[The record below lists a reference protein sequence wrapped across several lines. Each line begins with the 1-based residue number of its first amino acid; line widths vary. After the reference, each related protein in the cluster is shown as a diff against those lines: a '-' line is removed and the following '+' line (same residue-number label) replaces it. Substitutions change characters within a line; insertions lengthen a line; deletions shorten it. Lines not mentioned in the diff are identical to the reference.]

1 MENLRSYNQYEGRIC
16 AKEGKGVLLVE
27 ERERRGVRIH
37 TGATEKRIHPT
48 LKVTSNSA
56 SVLCRKERQQEVD
69 SAGLPI
75 SKQVDY

>member
-1 MENLRSYNQYEGRIC
+1 MENLGSCNQYEERIC
-16 AKEGKGVLLVE
+16 AKEGKGILLVK

-37 TGATEKRIHPT
+37 TGATEERIHLT

-56 SVLCRKERQQEVD
+56 SILCRKERWQEVD
-69 SAGLPI
+69 GARLPI